1 MKKTTIILLLLLG
14 GVAYYHFDHARKR
27 REVAAEA
34 AYVLPEQLPVWD
46 TTAVIRRMLVTLHGG
61 EEVHV
66 AARIGK
72 WAKLLLPGGATG
84 WVEQKDLIDTE
95 TYERGQNLL
104 KELTRQPPQAAGHTD
119 AAVNLHL
126 DASRDAL
133 KLAEFPANQPLE
145 VYNRR
150 LVARTEPG
158 GTPAR
163 NPIRDVWYLVRSGKR
178 AGWILGRFVD
188 LDVPPGLESYAQG
201 VNMVAWQ
208 VLDTVNDGGR
218 QVPQYVA
225 ADRIGVR
232 NPDFNHV
239 RVFTWWIKHHK
250 YVTAYVESG
259 LEGYFPITVTHSGGT
274 PYFRL
279 RLLDD
284 EGHKYQKVYGLFDTI
299 TKVIGTVDGWESDAM
314 PAPPPSRHRGLRR
327 KRRRR

>member
-1 MKKTTIILLLLLG
+1 MKKTTVILLIVLG
-14 GVAYYHFDHARKR
+14 GVAYYHFDYAPKR
-27 REVAAEA
+27 REIAAEP
-34 AYVLPEQLPVWD
+34 AYVVPEQLPAWD
-46 TTAVIRRMLVTLHGG
+46 TTAVIRRKLATLHGG

-66 AARIGK
+66 TARIGK
-72 WAKLLLPGGATG
+72 WARLRLISGATG
-84 WVEQKDLIDTE
+84 WVEQKDLIDAA
-95 TYERGQNLL
+95 TYERGQSLL
-104 KELTRQPPQAAGHTD
+104 DKLTHHPAQAAGHTNGP
-119 AAVNLHL
+119 VNLHL
-126 DASRDAL
+126 DPSRDAL
-133 KLAEFPANQPLE
+133 KLAEFQTNRPLQ

-150 LVARTEPG
+150 LVARSAQPETPG
-158 GTPAR
+158 GAS
-163 NPIRDVWYLVRSGKR
+163 IRDVWYLVRSKKD

-201 VNMVAWQ
+201 TNIVAWQ

-225 ADRIGVR
+225 ADRVGVR
-232 NPDFNHV
+232 NPDFNHI
-239 RVFTWWIKHHK
+239 RVFTWWVKHHK

-259 LEGYFPITVTHSGGT
+259 LDGYFPITVTHSGGT

-314 PAPPPSRHRGLRR
+314 PAPPPSH
-327 KRRRR
+327 RRRRSRRRRRR